1 MVHSLVTSDKINRS
15 RHIVD
20 RQRLQFPPPTVV
32 LRSEPISTQSMDD
45 GTRQSSTGLALQVE
59 NELMRRYPGYNSI
72 RRSILDDE
80 SVMKILRLW
89 YQGSIHSGMTLNQ
102 LYEDLPV
109 KVQQQK
115 EDLLIAAGVIEKV
128 PHIDNPKEKVVLIDE
143 KAAEWL
149 TQSFGMLENS
159 GVEGGGFPR
168 FPASPELRWRFAF
181 LGALLRQAQ
190 NSAPRPYEHDLIL
203 KNFKNHRLDT
213 YVWGNLLD
221 ARLYSELKALDP
233 EVEPCIDILSFGR
246 TSEEEVKA
254 RKNEVAEESLASA
267 GTDFLEVLGYDES
280 EGHDDPRLKRPTE
293 YRRFVEFK
301 IFVEIELDSSN
312 EKVFRPLPLRLENA
326 LKDYMRL
333 IRSEKEVKSA
343 QLRIPD
349 YGDHPRMVTGT
360 TEITEAEQGSGS
372 NSSKILRGALLYQC
386 EKQDGDGSE

>member
-1 MVHSLVTSDKINRS
+1 
-15 RHIVD
+15 
-20 RQRLQFPPPTVV
+20 
-32 LRSEPISTQSMDD
+32 MDD